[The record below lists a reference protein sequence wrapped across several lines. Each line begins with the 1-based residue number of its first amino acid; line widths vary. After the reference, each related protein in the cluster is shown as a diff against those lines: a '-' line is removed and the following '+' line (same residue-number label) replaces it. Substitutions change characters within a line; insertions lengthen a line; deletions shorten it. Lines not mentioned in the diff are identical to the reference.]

1 MKSIIICLIVI
12 NLLFISSPACSIIHI
27 WRRNRKIRSRYHI
40 NARHVCPELISSE
53 LSFFLVLFAVDFTW
67 KLVSGLELSGA
78 CLLLMASLFSCCY
91 MSCREI
97 DYSKTSYG
105 ILIAV
110 VIMLGG
116 MCVGI
121 RLQLNQKQYI
131 LNLFKTA
138 RFWSKYLI
146 HIHSC

>member
-1 MKSIIICLIVI
+1 M
-12 NLLFISSPACSIIHI
+12 
-27 WRRNRKIRSRYHI
+27 
-40 NARHVCPELISSE
+40 
-53 LSFFLVLFAVDFTW
+53 
-67 KLVSGLELSGA
+67 SGLELSGA

-131 LNLFKTA
+131 LNLFITA
-138 RFWSKYLI
+138 SFPNTCFDRNILFIFIPVKFNNVVLLHKGKKYNRYNLDVGMNLIWKIEKKKNRGRVSKKNRGRV
-146 HIHSC
+146 STPVANS